1 MWFGELEISSNC
13 KVFPRRDFVGFRR
26 ANGLEFVLWSFGM
39 KERYLKNIFQNID
52 CHFLETPKTTVFL
65 RMAASASTKISDSTA
80 RPRWKASIAAK
91 WPACYEET
99 SERVEDDS
107 MDDMGWHWMTL
118 EIYTNL
124 TTLGSCVWNLPMKT
138 GNAGE
143 CCDRYCR
150 GGCGGNW
157 GNCHRGARSYR
168 GCCSAAWQQ
177 LAWRLERCEE
187 YPFGIGFM

>member
-1 MWFGELEISSNC
+1 MWFGELEISCNC
-13 KVFPRRDFVGFRR
+13 QIFPRRDFVGFRK
-26 ANGLEFVLWSFGM
+26 ANWLEFVLWSFGM
-39 KERYLKNIFQNID
+39 KERYLKNLSKHWLPLFGDTKN
-52 CHFLETPKTTVFL
+52 HGVPKNG
-65 RMAASASTKISDSTA
+65 SISINESVIRRPGRDGKLPSQRNGLPVTR
-80 RPRWKASIAAK
+80 RPRKGWKMT
-91 WPACYEET
+91 PL
-99 SERVEDDS
+99 
-107 MDDMGWHWMTL
+107 DDMGWHWMTL

-187 YPFGIGFM
+187 YPFGIGFI